1 MAEKDASL
9 PTLDTEALPGP
20 ETIRREELSNGIIV
34 LARENFA
41 SPSVVISGYVHA
53 GALFEPPERAG
64 LANLTAS
71 ALMRGTEQR
80 SFNEIYE
87 TIESIGA
94 NLGIGAGTHF
104 ASFRGKSLA
113 ADLEVLLDLL
123 SEVLREPAFPE
134 GPVEQ
139 LKGEKLTTLAMR
151 DQDTR
156 SVAAMTFEELAYKDH
171 PYRQP
176 SDGYRET
183 VSDLARENLREF
195 HEGRYGPQG
204 LVIAVVGAVQQQAAV
219 DAVGSAFGEW
229 NPGGVDPLGDVPAAG
244 TPQELLRKEVAM
256 AGKTQADIV
265 LGAPG
270 PPRSHPKYMA
280 AALGNS
286 ILGRFGLMGRIGDVV
301 REEAGLAYYAYSSLG
316 GGIGPG
322 PWRVVAGVN
331 PTNVDQAI
339 ELCRQE
345 IRRFSSEPV
354 EEEELSD
361 VKANFIGSLPLQ
373 LESNEG
379 VARALVHI
387 ERHELGLDYYQRF
400 PELAAAVTRDELL
413 GVAAQHLDADRLAIA
428 VAGPERSEG

>member
-1 MAEKDASL
+1 MAEKDVSF
-9 PTLDTEALPGP
+9 PTLDREALPGP
-20 ETIRREELSNGIIV
+20 ETIRREELPNGIIV

-53 GALFEPPERAG
+53 GALFEPAEQAG

-123 SEVLREPAFPE
+123 SEVLRQPAFPE

-156 SVAAMTFEELAYKDH
+156 SVAAMTFEELAYQNH
-171 PYRQP
+171 PYHQP

-183 VSDLARENLREF
+183 VQELSPQDLREF
-195 HEGRYGPQG
+195 HGRRYGPQG
-204 LVIAVVGAVQQQAAV
+204 LVIAVVGAVQQGAAV
-219 DAVGSAFGEW
+219 DAVTSALGGW
-229 NPGGVDPLGDVPAAG
+229 NPAGIEPLDDVPEAG
-244 TPQELLRKEVAM
+244 SPEDLLRKEVAM
-256 AGKTQADIV
+256 SGKTQADIV

-270 PPRSHPKYMA
+270 PRRSHPKYMA

-286 ILGRFGLMGRIGDVV
+286 VLGRFGMMGRIGDVV

-316 GGIGPG
+316 GGVGPG

-331 PTNVDQAI
+331 PGNVAQAI
-339 ELCRQE
+339 DLCRQE
-345 IRRFSSEPV
+345 IRRFSTEPV
-354 EEEELSD
+354 EEEELAD

-413 GVAAQHLDADRLAIA
+413 EVAAQHLDADRLAIA

>member
-20 ETIRREELSNGIIV
+20 ETIRREELPNGVIV
-34 LARENFA
+34 LTRENFA

-53 GALFEPPERAG
+53 GALFEPPEQAG

-71 ALMRGTEQR
+71 ALMRGTEER
-80 SFNEIYE
+80 SFNVIYE

-113 ADLEVLLDLL
+113 DDLEVLLTLL
-123 SEVLREPAFPE
+123 SEVLRQPAFPE

-156 SVAAMTFEELAYKDH
+156 SVAAMRFEELAYEAH

-183 VSDLARENLREF
+183 VRDLTPQHLREF
-195 HEGRYGPQG
+195 HARRYGPQG
-204 LVIAVVGAVQQQAAV
+204 LVIAVVGAVHRQAAV
-219 DAVGSAFGEW
+219 DAVAST
-229 NPGGVDPLGDVPAAG
+229 LGDWTAAEIEPLAEVPDA
-244 TPQELLRKEVAM
+244 PLSEELLRKDVTM

-270 PPRSHPKYMA
+270 PRRSHPKYMA

-301 REEAGLAYYAYSSLG
+301 REEAGLAYYAHSSLG

-331 PTNVDQAI
+331 PGNVEQAI
-339 ELCRQE
+339 QLCRQE
-345 IRRFSSEPV
+345 IRRFTTEPV
-354 EEEELSD
+354 ENEELAD

-379 VARALVHI
+379 MARALVHI
-387 ERHELGLDYYQRF
+387 ERHGLGLDYYQRF
-400 PELAAAVTRDELL
+400 PELAAAVAPEELL
-413 GVAAQHLDADRLAIA
+413 EVAAEHLDADRLAIA
-428 VAGPERSEG
+428 VAGPEHSEG